1 MSDTSPAMIEIF
13 EDPFTGNNEFDR
25 RTVFTFFSENEIRM
39 VGVDETGIIHFQT
52 IGLDEFMGLFQGRQ
66 DDADMVQ
73 AHGMPCFVELPF
85 FRAEILNER
94 IFAAAGDRCCRLN
107 IFNED
112 TLVGCRA
119 AEVDDNVVRTLDSF
133 LF

>member
-1 MSDTSPAMIEIF
+1 
-13 EDPFTGNNEFDR
+13 
-25 RTVFTFFSENEIRM
+25 M

>member
-1 MSDTSPAMIEIF
+1 
-13 EDPFTGNNEFDR
+13 
-25 RTVFTFFSENEIRM
+25 
-39 VGVDETGIIHFQT
+39 
-52 IGLDEFMGLFQGRQ
+52 MGLFQGRQ

-119 AEVDDNVVRTLDSF
+119 AEVDDDVVRPLHGF
-133 LF
+133 LFQHAARALSFHFFTDAFDVVDFKSDVSDAAAPPLNLVRTPECGMIISIGLA